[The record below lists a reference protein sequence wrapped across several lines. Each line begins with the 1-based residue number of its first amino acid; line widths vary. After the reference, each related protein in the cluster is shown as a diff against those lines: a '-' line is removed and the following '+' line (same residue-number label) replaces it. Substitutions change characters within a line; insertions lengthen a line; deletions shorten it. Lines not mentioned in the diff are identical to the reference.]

1 MRTKFSYLYTL
12 VVPDGGDYKK
22 YLGTKST
29 ETDITNNTMR
39 FHNITQHKFN

>member
-29 ETDITNNTMR
+29 ETDITNNTYEVS
-39 FHNITQHKFN
+39 